1 MNIQA
6 EKLEL
11 IRLIADVNSE
21 AVIKKIKAL
30 LSSSTKDNA
39 PDPLSPAMKKRLRK
53 SKKEIAEGQG
63 IKVNLDDIWK

>member
-21 AVIKKIKAL
+21 TVIKKIKDL
-30 LSSSTKDNA
+30 LSSSTKDNV
-39 PDPLSPAMKKRLRK
+39 PDPLSPAMKKRLHK
-53 SKKEIAEGQG
+53 SRKEIAEGKG
-63 IKVNLDDIWK
+63 VKVNLDDIWK